1 MHFHI
6 NSVTGIWIGNYN
18 HLVSSSCNIPQ
29 FPHFG
34 GYTKI
39 LTEIGRSPFH
49 HTFTESSRLT
59 QQSISRV
66 DCHFFP
72 SCHFTFSTT
81 QGGGGGGGRGGP
93 GGGSKPPTTHL
104 LCLAFPARALHPP
117 FSFVSS
123 VSIATY
129 QASLRDLPLILLLL
143 LLNLSFRS
151 SFSYLPSPGP
161 PHSYPPVLPHYAVML
176 PIYLN
181 AKNFRITKEIVVQ
194 YPTSNM
200 TLLYRRSIILIKLR
214 CEFKSK
220 SRILMEVVP

>member
-6 NSVTGIWIGNYN
+6 NNVTGIWIGNYN

-81 QGGGGGGGRGGP
+81 QGGDRGGIQT
-93 GGGSKPPTTHL
+93 SHL

-129 QASLRDLPLILLLL
+129 QASLGDLPLILLLL
-143 LLNLSFRS
+143 LFNLSFRS
-151 SFSYLPSPGP
+151 SFSYLPSPDP

-220 SRILMEVVP
+220 SHILMEVVP

>member
-1 MHFHI
+1 MSFF
-6 NSVTGIWIGNYN
+6 SKLSFY
-18 HLVSSSCNIPQ
+18 LQ
-29 FPHFG
+29 Y
-34 GYTKI
+34 YT
-39 LTEIGRSPFH
+39 
-49 HTFTESSRLT
+49 
-59 QQSISRV
+59 
-66 DCHFFP
+66 
-72 SCHFTFSTT
+72 
-81 QGGGGGGGRGGP
+81 GGGGGGGEGGGKGGGQNHPPPPPPPPPAPPP
-93 GGGSKPPTTHL
+93 GPGSKPPTTHL

>member
-81 QGGGGGGGRGGP
+81 QGGGGGGGEGGGP
-93 GGGSKPPTTHL
+93 GGGPNPPPPPPPPPPPRPPPGRGPNLPPPTS
-104 LCLAFPARALHPP
+104 CALH
-117 FSFVSS
+117 SQLAL
-123 VSIATY
+123 SILPL
-129 QASLRDLPLILLLL
+129 ASLAL
-143 LLNLSFRS
+143 FR
-151 SFSYLPSPGP
+151 LQ
-161 PHSYPPVLPHYAVML
+161 H
-176 PIYLN
+176 
-181 AKNFRITKEIVVQ
+181 
-194 YPTSNM
+194 
-200 TLLYRRSIILIKLR
+200 IKHR
-214 CEFKSK
+214 CVIF
-220 SRILMEVVP
+220 L

>member
-39 LTEIGRSPFH
+39 LTEIGISPFH

-66 DCHFFP
+66 DCHF
-72 SCHFTFSTT
+72 TFSTT
-81 QGGGGGGGRGGP
+81 QGRGGGTGE
-93 GGGSKPPTTHL
+93 GSKPPTTHL